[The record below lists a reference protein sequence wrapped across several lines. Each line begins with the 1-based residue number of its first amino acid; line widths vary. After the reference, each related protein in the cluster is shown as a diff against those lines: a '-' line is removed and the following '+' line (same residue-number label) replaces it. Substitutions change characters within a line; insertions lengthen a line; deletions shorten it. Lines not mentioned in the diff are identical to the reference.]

1 MARGHVVFAAACFT
15 SASPAAAVPSPGPQ
29 WPLDQ
34 RLAWS
39 KPQTPSQLA
48 AARVIAPAASKH
60 TRRRVRLFNGVNQR
74 VHGLSALAHRRHTR
88 TRRHD
93 TAAIN
98 GTYPDISIGA
108 EIKEEH
114 ILLNLTKR
122 IVLIRRSA
130 RVVAVSLRDVAVVCY
145 TLAELERYRPC
156 PTYIDMAMSA
166 LHHEGPGHQESS
178 RCRNRRDAH
187 LRAHHRWETRGAASC
202 RSTV

>member
-1 MARGHVVFAAACFT
+1 MASRSKTCLVEATNTITT
-15 SASPAAAVPSPGPQ
+15 SSSKSNRSGCIEAHTQTGPI
-29 WPLDQ
+29 
-34 RLAWS
+34 
-39 KPQTPSQLA
+39 
-48 AARVIAPAASKH
+48 V
-60 TRRRVRLFNGVNQR
+60 FNGVNQR

-156 PTYIDMAMSA
+156 PTYMAMSA